1 MKRLTEKEY
10 EGYDDLD
17 DDHSFVEYGVDLIDL
32 PIMEDEEDVDFVG
45 HDPVDEDDL
54 FIVDYLDGEW
64 VELSVDIRELKV
76 LGLDKDYIQLVFYD
90 NDSWAHA

>member
-1 MKRLTEKEY
+1 MFRELVIKSYLVVNIINNKQGVNMKRL
-10 EGYDDLD
+10 
-17 DDHSFVEYGVDLIDL
+17 VDL

-45 HDPVDEDDL
+45 HDDPVDDDDL

-64 VELSVDIRELKV
+64 VELSIDIQDLKV